1 MARRSRRD
9 FGYHFELEDFRDLL
23 KGIENEL
30 VDVLKELKEDDPEK
44 YEENKYD
51 FRAFKSFVWD
61 TFRIMTD
68 LDDLDVL
75 LFDERDE
82 PVWITDELSALKAID
97 KYYKP
102 LKQFLRDVI
111 KKVERE

>member
-1 MARRSRRD
+1 MARREVEYLD
-9 FGYHFELEDFRDLL
+9 LEDFRDLL

-30 VDVLKELKEDDPEK
+30 VDVLKELKEDDPEA
-44 YEENKYD
+44 YEEGKDD
-51 FRAFKSFVWD
+51 FRVFKSYVWD

-68 LDDLDVL
+68 LDEKDVL
-75 LFDERDE
+75 LYIDLDQPPIRLINEFF
-82 PVWITDELSALKAID
+82 VLKAVD

-111 KKVERE
+111 KKVERD